1 MSKKEYDFAGYAT
14 KAGVRCSDGVTI
26 GKNAFQSQDGT
37 TVPLVW
43 NHNHKDA
50 EDVLGHALLENREDG
65 VYAYCKFNG
74 TPKGLLAKELVNNG
88 DIRSLS
94 IWANKLQKTKD
105 NVVSHGMIRELS
117 LVLAGANPEAFITTI
132 AHGDMEFNADDFEAE
147 IQMHDEIVLH
157 SEIDDEVSTE
167 TETEAETETDDNIE
181 HADENNNETIEDV
194 INTLDPKQKLAA
206 LIWINTTLD
215 EEGVDVTSH
224 SEELS
229 QMYNAL
235 IEDENVEMSEDETIA
250 DIVHTFS
257 EKQKNAVELLIGL
270 ILEDTNTTKDD
281 NVQQSDDLE
290 NQNTENLSHNE
301 EEISMKKNVFD
312 QNNENLE
319 ENVLSHDEFETIM
332 REAKSNGSVRDAFLA
347 HSITDVENLFPEAK
361 LANGQPATIKEE
373 DEWVS
378 TVMNAVHKS
387 PFSRIKTMAI
397 DITGDNA
404 RAKGY
409 VKGAQKVEEVIS
421 ALKRTTT
428 PQTVYKLQKMDRD
441 DVLDITDFDVIAY
454 LKNEMRIMLNKE
466 LARAVLTGDGRS
478 ASSPDKVNPINIRP
492 ILGDNATYVTA
503 KVVVDGAD
511 YLKNFIVSVRKARK
525 DYKGSGRPTLFIDD
539 TLLDDLLLIE
549 DKNGRFIYETEEQLA
564 KTLRVSKIVPV
575 SYFNTVVRENDEQTK
590 DYTCQAIMVNLAD
603 YTMGADK
610 GGAVTMFED
619 FDINFNKQE
628 YLIETRVSG
637 ALTVPFS
644 AVTFEKETAKAAD

>member
-1 MSKKEYDFAGYAT
+1 MRKKEYDFAGYAT

-26 GKNAFQSQDGT
+26 GKNAFKDQDGT

-74 TPKGLLAKELVNNG
+74 TPKGLLAKELVHNG

-105 NVVSHGMIRELS
+105 NVVAHGRIRELS

-132 AHGDMEFNADDFEAE
+132 AHGDAEFNENDFEAE
-147 IQMHDEIVLH
+147 IQMHDEIVIH
-157 SEIDDEVSTE
+157 SEIKEDEEIKKKSTE
-167 TETEAETETDDNIE
+167 NVD
-181 HADENNNETIEDV
+181 ETIEDV
-194 INTLDPKQKLAA
+194 LNTLNPKQKLAA
-206 LIWINTTLD
+206 YVWINTALDSQGIDVEKSNETL
-215 EEGVDVTSH
+215 ESI
-224 SEELS
+224 
-229 QMYNAL
+229 YNTL
-235 IEDENVEMSEDETIA
+235 MSDKNIEMSDDENIQ
-250 DIVHTFS
+250 DIIDTFD
-257 EKQKNAVELLIGL
+257 EKQRNAVELIIGL
-270 ILEDTNTTKDD
+270 IIDEKKPDED
-281 NVQQSDDLE
+281 VQQSDNLK
-290 NQNTENLSHNE
+290 NQNAKKLSHNE

-319 ENVLSHDEFETIM
+319 ENILSHDEFETIM
-332 REAKSNGSVRDAFLA
+332 REAKTNGSVRDAFLA
-347 HSITDVENLFPEAK
+347 HSITDVENLFPEAT
-361 LANGQPATIKEE
+361 LANGQPATIKED

-397 DITGDNA
+397 DITSSNA

-492 ILGDNATYVTA
+492 ILGDNTTYVTA
-503 KVVVDGAD
+503 KVVADGAD
-511 YLKNFIVSVRKARK
+511 YLKNFIVAVRKARK
-525 DYKGSGRPTLFIDD
+525 DYKGSGRPTLFVAD

-575 SYFNTVVRENDEQTK
+575 AYFDTVVRENDEQTK
-590 DYTCQAIMVNLAD
+590 NYTCQAIMVNLAD

-644 AVTFEKETAKAAD
+644 AVTFEKETTKPSA

>member
-26 GKNAFQSQDGT
+26 GKNAFKDQDGT

-74 TPKGLLAKELVNNG
+74 TPKGVLAKELVHNG

-105 NVVSHGMIRELS
+105 NVVAHGMIRELS

-132 AHGDMEFNADDFEAE
+132 AHGDAEFNENDFEAE
-147 IQMHDEIVLH
+147 IQMHDEIVIH
-157 SEIDDEVSTE
+157 SEIEEDEEIQEESTE
-167 TETEAETETDDNIE
+167 NVDENVS
-181 HADENNNETIEDV
+181 HADETIEDV
-194 INTLDPKQKLAA
+194 LNTLDPKQKLAA
-206 LIWINTTLD
+206 FIWITATLNAENIEID
-215 EEGVDVTSH
+215 DDSNET
-224 SEELS
+224 LNA
-229 QMYNAL
+229 MYQTLLA
-235 IEDENVEMSEDETIA
+235 DENIEMSDDETIQ
-250 DIVHTFS
+250 DIVDTFD
-257 EKQKNAVELLIGL
+257 EKQRNAVELLIGL
-270 ILEDTNTTKDD
+270 IIDEENPDED
-281 NVQQSDDLE
+281 VQQSDDLE

-301 EEISMKKNVFD
+301 EEISMKNNVFD

-332 REAKSNGSVRDAFLA
+332 REAKTNGSVRDAFLA

-644 AVTFEKETAKAAD
+644 AVTFEKETTKASA